1 MVVGTVGLG
10 VVVGII
16 GFAILSENVGCTG
29 LGVVTHGVRL
39 AGLLT
44 EGGTGVFVIPVPH
57 AIVEFAQ
64 GLFTS
69 TGSPII
75 LFTC

>member
-1 MVVGTVGLG
+1 MSG
-10 VVVGII
+10 VVCTFGITGVVSFGSI
-16 GFAILSENVGCTG
+16 GFAILSENVGFG
-29 LGVVTHGVRL
+29 VTHGVRL

-44 EGGTGVFVIPVPH
+44 EGGTGIFVIPVPH

-69 TGSPII
+69 AGSPII
-75 LFTC
+75 LF